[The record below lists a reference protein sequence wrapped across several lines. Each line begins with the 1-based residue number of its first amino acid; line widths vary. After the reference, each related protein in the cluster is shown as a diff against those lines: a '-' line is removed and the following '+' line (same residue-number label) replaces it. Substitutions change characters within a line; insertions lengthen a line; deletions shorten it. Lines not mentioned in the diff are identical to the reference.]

1 MSDLNVVCLV
11 GRVIKNAVS
20 GVSGND
26 TPFWA
31 FSIAVHRSRQVDG
44 EWEETPHYVD
54 FRLFGEKWRGIG
66 ERLQKG
72 SLVSIQGYLEQDKWE
87 QDGKKR
93 SALKIAVDRIRLLGK
108 AENAGQEGQDE
119 QGLSPSQ
126 NLETAQAG
134 QGDE

>member
-11 GRVIKNAVS
+11 GRIIKNAAS

-31 FSIAVHRSRQVDG
+31 FSIAVHRSRQIDG
-44 EWEETPHYVD
+44 EWEETAHYVD
-54 FRLFGEKWRGIG
+54 FRLFGEKWRSIG

-72 SLVSIQGYLEQDKWE
+72 SLVSIQGHLEQDRWE

-93 SALKIAVDRIRLLGK
+93 SALKVAADRVRLLAK
-108 AENAGQEGQDE
+108 AEYAELGGQDE
-119 QGLSPSQ
+119 QDLSPFPS
-126 NLETAQAG
+126 LETAQARQEG
-134 QGDE
+134 E